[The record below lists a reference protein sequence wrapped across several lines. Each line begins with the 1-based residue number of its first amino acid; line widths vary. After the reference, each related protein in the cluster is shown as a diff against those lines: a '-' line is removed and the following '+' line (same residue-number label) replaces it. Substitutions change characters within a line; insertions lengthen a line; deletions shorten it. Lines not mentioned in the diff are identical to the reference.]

1 MRKGEQTRTLILNE
15 AVALASQIGLEGLSI
30 GSLAERLDMSKSG
43 LFAHFGSK
51 EDLQVRTL
59 GRAQELF
66 LEQVVSPAL
75 KQAQGLPRLRALF
88 SSWLAWLESN
98 DDLPGG
104 CLMLAASA
112 EYDDRPG
119 AVRDLLVAGQREL
132 RGAIAKAIRLAI
144 DEGHLQPQTDPW
156 QLTFE
161 LFGIVLAA
169 HHDLRLLGDA
179 RALVRARDALDRLI
193 EAHRA
198 FQFPRETDTIEPQGG
213 RLP

>member
-15 AVALASQIGLEGLSI
+15 AVSLASEVGLEGLSI
-30 GSLAERLDMSKSG
+30 GALAGRLDMSKSG

-59 GRAQELF
+59 RRAQELF
-66 LEQVVSPAL
+66 LEQVISPAL
-75 KQAQGLPRLRALF
+75 KQPQGLSRLRVLF
-88 SSWLAWLESN
+88 SGWLAWLESN

-132 RGAIAKAIRLAI
+132 RGAVAKAIRLGI
-144 DEGHLQPQTDPW
+144 DEGQLDPQTDPW

-169 HHDLRLLGDA
+169 HHDLRLLGDT
-179 RALVRARDALDRLI
+179 RAFDRAGDALERLI

-198 FQFPRETDTIEPQGG
+198 AARSLKADTLPRN
-213 RLP
+213 

>member
-15 AVALASQIGLEGLSI
+15 ALTLASQVGLEGLSI
-30 GSLAERLDMSKSG
+30 GSLAGRLDMSKSG

-51 EDLQVRTL
+51 EDLQLLTL
-59 GRAQELF
+59 KQAQTLF
-66 LEQVVSPAL
+66 FEQVFSPAL
-75 KQAQGLPRLRALF
+75 KQPCGLPRLRALF
-88 SSWLAWLESN
+88 SNWLAWLERS

-104 CLMLAASA
+104 CLMLSASA

-144 DEGHLQPQTDPW
+144 DEGHLKPQTDPW

-161 LFGIVLAA
+161 LFGIVLAT

-179 RALVRARDALDRLI
+179 RALDRAGDALERLI

-198 FQFPRETDTIEPQGG
+198 A
-213 RLP
+213 

>member
-15 AVALASQIGLEGLSI
+15 AVAHASQVGLEGLSI
-30 GSLAERLDMSKSG
+30 GSLATRLNLSKSG

-51 EDLQVRTL
+51 EDLQLLTL
-59 GRAQELF
+59 KQAQALF
-66 LEQVVSPAL
+66 RERVFSPAL
-75 KQAQGLPRLRALF
+75 KEPRGLPRLRVLF
-88 SSWLAWLESN
+88 SNWLAWLEQN

-144 DEGHLQPQTDPW
+144 DEGHLRPQTDPW
-156 QLTFE
+156 QLAFE
-161 LFGIVLAA
+161 LFGIVLAT
-169 HHDLRLLGDA
+169 HHDRRLLEDTRSPG
-179 RALVRARDALDRLI
+179 RARDALERLI

-198 FQFPRETDTIEPQGG
+198 R
-213 RLP
+213 

>member
-1 MRKGEQTRTLILNE
+1 VRKGEQTRTLILNE
-15 AVALASQIGLEGLSI
+15 AVALASQVGLEGLSI
-30 GSLAERLDMSKSG
+30 GSLAGRLDMSKSG

-59 GRAQELF
+59 RRAQELF

-75 KQAQGLPRLRALF
+75 KQAQGLPRLRNLF
-88 SSWLAWLESN
+88 SNWLAWLESN

-104 CLMLAASA
+104 CLMLAASV

-144 DEGHLQPQTDPW
+144 DEGHLEPQTDPW

-161 LFGIVLAA
+161 LFGVVLAA
-169 HHDLRLLGDA
+169 HHDLRLLGDP
-179 RALVRARDALDRLI
+179 RALERAGDALERLI

-198 FQFPRETDTIEPQGG
+198 AELSVLRART
-213 RLP
+213 

>member
-15 AVALASQIGLEGLSI
+15 ALTLASQVGLEGLSI
-30 GSLAERLDMSKSG
+30 GSLAGRLDMSKSG

-51 EDLQVRTL
+51 EDLQLLTL
-59 GRAQELF
+59 KQAQTLF
-66 LEQVVSPAL
+66 FEQIFSPAL
-75 KQAQGLPRLRALF
+75 KQARGLPRLRALF
-88 SSWLAWLESN
+88 SNWLARLERS

-104 CLMLAASA
+104 CLMLSASA

-144 DEGHLQPQTDPW
+144 DEGHLKPQTDPW

-161 LFGIVLAA
+161 LFGIVLAT

-179 RALVRARDALDRLI
+179 RALDRAGDALERLI

-198 FQFPRETDTIEPQGG
+198 A
-213 RLP
+213 

>member
-1 MRKGEQTRTLILNE
+1 MRKGEQTRALILNE
-15 AVALASQIGLEGLSI
+15 AVAFASQVGLEGLSI

-59 GRAQELF
+59 RRAQELF
-66 LEQVVSPAL
+66 LEQVVSPAV
-75 KQAQGLPRLRALF
+75 KQDQGLPRLRALF
-88 SSWLAWLESN
+88 SNWLAWLESN
-98 DDLPGG
+98 EDLPGG

-119 AVRDLLVAGQREL
+119 PVRDLLVAGQREL

-144 DEGHLQPQTDPW
+144 DEGHLKPQTDPW

-169 HHDLRLLGDA
+169 QHDLRLLGDA
-179 RALVRARDALDRLI
+179 RALERGGDALERLI
-193 EAHRA
+193 EAHRG
-198 FQFPRETDTIEPQGG
+198 FQFPQETDTIEPQGG

>member
-15 AVALASQIGLEGLSI
+15 ALTLASQVGLEGLSI
-30 GSLAERLDMSKSG
+30 GSLAGRLDMSKSG

-51 EDLQVRTL
+51 EDLQLLTL
-59 GRAQELF
+59 KQAQTLF
-66 LEQVVSPAL
+66 FEQVFSPAL
-75 KQAQGLPRLRALF
+75 KQARGLPRLRALF
-88 SSWLAWLESN
+88 SNWLAWLERS

-104 CLMLAASA
+104 CLMLSASA

-144 DEGHLQPQTDPW
+144 DEGHLKPQTDPW

-161 LFGIVLAA
+161 LFGIVLAT

-179 RALVRARDALDRLI
+179 RALDRAGDALQRLI

-198 FQFPRETDTIEPQGG
+198 A
-213 RLP
+213 

>member
-15 AVALASQIGLEGLSI
+15 ALTLASQVGLEGLSI
-30 GSLAERLDMSKSG
+30 GSLAGRLDMSKSG

-51 EDLQVRTL
+51 EDLQLLTL
-59 GRAQELF
+59 KQAQTLF
-66 LEQVVSPAL
+66 FEQVFSPAL
-75 KQAQGLPRLRALF
+75 KQARGLPRLRALF
-88 SSWLAWLESN
+88 SNWLAWLERS

-104 CLMLAASA
+104 CLMLSASA

-132 RGAIAKAIRLAI
+132 RGAIAKTIRLAI
-144 DEGHLQPQTDPW
+144 DEGHLKPQTDPW

-161 LFGIVLAA
+161 LFGIVLAT

-179 RALVRARDALDRLI
+179 RALDRAGDALERLI

-198 FQFPRETDTIEPQGG
+198 A
-213 RLP
+213 